1 MDITAAD
8 VIQTLLD
15 EFERE
20 KIVLAIARASQPVYQ
35 MLERTGLADRIGTK
49 HFFPTVRTG
58 VQAFVERKNMP
69 VEEEQTENVIQ
80 PEQVSE
86 PKDQNTVLPD

>member
-8 VIQTLLD
+8 VCRTLLD

-35 MLERTGLADRIGTK
+35 MLERTGLADRTGAE
-49 HFFPTVRTG
+49 HFFPTVRAG
-58 VQAFVERKNMP
+58 VQAFLDRENALVEGISKA
-69 VEEEQTENVIQ
+69 E
-80 PEQVSE
+80 
-86 PKDQNTVLPD
+86 

>member
-8 VIQTLLD
+8 VFRTLLD

-20 KIVLAIARASQPVYQ
+20 QIVLAIARASQPVTH
-35 MLERTGLADRIGTK
+35 MLERTGLADRIGTN

-58 VQAFVERKNMP
+58 VQAFIEREHMP
-69 VEEEQTENVIQ
+69 EEGI
-80 PEQVSE
+80 
-86 PKDQNTVLPD
+86 PKAE